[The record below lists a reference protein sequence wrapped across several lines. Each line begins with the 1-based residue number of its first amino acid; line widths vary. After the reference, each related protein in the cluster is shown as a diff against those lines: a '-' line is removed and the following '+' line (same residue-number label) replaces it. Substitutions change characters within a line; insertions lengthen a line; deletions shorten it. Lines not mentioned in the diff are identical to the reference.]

1 MKKKYFINAN
11 IIDPHNSLNE
21 MGGLIID
28 ENGKI
33 EAIGK
38 KVNTNNIPTREKII
52 NLNGK
57 YIFPGLVDMR
67 VFVGEPGYEYKE
79 NFRTLS
85 EAALSGGV
93 TSVVTMPNTNPV
105 IDNVSIVDFLRLR
118 GKDKSKINI
127 FPTAALT
134 IGTVGENMT
143 EFGLLQSKGIIGFT
157 DGVKTIQNPRIM
169 NRIMNSASDL
179 KSLIIQHAE
188 DAELSKD
195 GMINDGII
203 ATKLGLQGIPISA
216 ELLIIER
223 DLTLLEYNNCR
234 YHISQISSANSVDI
248 IRERKSKIDFSCGVS
263 INNLS
268 LNENDIGD
276 FKTFLKLSPPL
287 RTETDR
293 NALVQGLNDETIEIL
308 VNQSLLQAEM
318 GCDVLAPSDMMDGR
332 IGKIRKALDKNKYQS
347 VQILSYAAK
356 YASSFYGPFRDAV
369 GSKGALKGDK
379 KTYQMDYRNSDESLR
394 EVALDIKEGA
404 DMVMVKP
411 GMPYL
416 DIIRSIKDKFKLP
429 VLAYQVSGE
438 YSLIENAIRKKMI
451 NKDAVYESLVAF
463 KRAGANAIVSYYADR
478 LDKII

>member
-21 MGGLIID
+21 IGGIIVG

-33 EAIGK
+33 EAVGK
-38 KVNTNNIPTREKII
+38 KVNTNNIPSREKVID
-52 NLNGK
+52 LNGK
-57 YIFPGLVDMR
+57 YIFPGIVDMR

-105 IDNVSIVDFLRLR
+105 IDNVSIVDFLKRR
-118 GKDKSKINI
+118 GRDKSKINI
-127 FPTAALT
+127 YPTAALT
-134 IGTVGENMT
+134 VRAEGENMT

-157 DGVKTIQNPRIM
+157 DGVKTVQNSRIM

-223 DLTLLEYNNCR
+223 DLTLLEYNSCR

-248 IRERKSKIDFSCGVS
+248 IRERKNKVNFSCGVS

-293 NALVQGLNDETIEIL
+293 NALVQGLNDETIDVIVSDHKPEDEENKRLTFAQAETGASGIETLLPLSLELYHNGSAELETIIKALTSKPAEIL
-308 VNQSLLQAEM
+308 KINKGNLS
-318 GCDVLAPSDMMDGR
+318 
-332 IGKIRKALDKNKYQS
+332 IGNDADFCIVDINKPWVVRKEKLISKSKNTP
-347 VQILSYAAK
+347 IE
-356 YASSFYGPFRDAV
+356 
-369 GSKGALKGDK
+369 DK
-379 KTYQMDYRNSDESLR
+379 KLQGKVISTFVNGEEL
-394 EVALDIKEGA
+394 
-404 DMVMVKP
+404 
-411 GMPYL
+411 
-416 DIIRSIKDKFKLP
+416 FK
-429 VLAYQVSGE
+429 SE
-438 YSLIENAIRKKMI
+438 
-451 NKDAVYESLVAF
+451 
-463 KRAGANAIVSYYADR
+463 
-478 LDKII
+478 

>member
-21 MGGLIID
+21 IGGIIIG

-33 EAIGK
+33 EAVGK
-38 KVNTNNIPTREKII
+38 KVNTNNIPSREKII
-52 NLNGK
+52 DLKGK
-57 YIFPGLVDMR
+57 YIFPGIVDMR

-105 IDNVSIVDFLRLR
+105 IDNVSIVDFLKRR
-118 GKDKSKINI
+118 GRDKSKINI
-127 FPTAALT
+127 YPTAALT
-134 IGTVGENMT
+134 VKAEGENMT

-223 DLTLLEYNNCR
+223 DLTLFEYNNCR
-234 YHISQISSANSVDI
+234 YHIAQISSANSVDI
-248 IRERKSKIDFSCGVS
+248 IRERKNKVNFSCGVS

-293 NALVQGLNDETIEIL
+293 NALVQGLNDETIDVIVSDHKPEDEENKRLTFAQAETGASGIETLLPLSLELYHNGSVELETIIKALTSKPAEIL
-308 VNQSLLQAEM
+308 KINKGNLS
-318 GCDVLAPSDMMDGR
+318 
-332 IGKIRKALDKNKYQS
+332 IGNDADFCIVDINKPWVVRKDKL
-347 VQILSYAAK
+347 I
-356 YASSFYGPFRDAV
+356 
-369 GSKGALKGDK
+369 SKSKNTPIEDK
-379 KTYQMDYRNSDESLR
+379 KLQGKVISTFVNGEEL
-394 EVALDIKEGA
+394 
-404 DMVMVKP
+404 
-411 GMPYL
+411 
-416 DIIRSIKDKFKLP
+416 FK
-429 VLAYQVSGE
+429 SE
-438 YSLIENAIRKKMI
+438 
-451 NKDAVYESLVAF
+451 
-463 KRAGANAIVSYYADR
+463 
-478 LDKII
+478 

>member
-21 MGGLIID
+21 IGGIIIG

-33 EAIGK
+33 EAVGK
-38 KVNTNNIPTREKII
+38 KVNSNNIPSREKVID
-52 NLNGK
+52 LNGK
-57 YIFPGLVDMR
+57 YIFPGIVDMR

-79 NFRTLS
+79 NFKTLS

-105 IDNVSIVDFLRLR
+105 IDNVSIVDFLKRR
-118 GKDKSKINI
+118 GRDKSKINI
-127 FPTAALT
+127 YPTAALT
-134 IGTVGENMT
+134 VKAEGENMT
-143 EFGLLQSKGIIGFT
+143 EFGLLQNKGIIGFT

-188 DAELSKD
+188 DSELSKG

-223 DLTLLEYNNCR
+223 DLTLLEFNSCR
-234 YHISQISSANSVDI
+234 YHIAQISSANSVDI
-248 IRERKSKIDFSCGVS
+248 IRERKNKVNFSCGVS

-287 RTETDR
+287 RAETDR
-293 NALVQGLNDETIEIL
+293 NALVQGLNDETIDVIVSDHKPEDEENKRLTFAQAETGASGIETLLPLSLELYHNGSVDLETIIKALTSKPAEIL
-308 VNQSLLQAEM
+308 
-318 GCDVLAPSDMMDGR
+318 
-332 IGKIRKALDKNKYQS
+332 KINKGNLSTGNDADFCIVDINKPWVVRKEKLISKSKNTP
-347 VQILSYAAK
+347 IE
-356 YASSFYGPFRDAV
+356 
-369 GSKGALKGDK
+369 DK
-379 KTYQMDYRNSDESLR
+379 KLQGKVISTFVNGEEL
-394 EVALDIKEGA
+394 
-404 DMVMVKP
+404 
-411 GMPYL
+411 
-416 DIIRSIKDKFKLP
+416 FK
-429 VLAYQVSGE
+429 SE
-438 YSLIENAIRKKMI
+438 
-451 NKDAVYESLVAF
+451 
-463 KRAGANAIVSYYADR
+463 
-478 LDKII
+478 